1 MTRVQRGFL
10 FLLVL
15 AFLAAPFATVGVD
28 GCERCPRRAFLKEV
42 KNLHAPSHEQD
53 MKEWNTCMA
62 EHMSYETFDPGDE
75 QFQNAVEECGPGPG
89 ETPVMYPGSITGYLT
104 ILFRSPCFAM
114 TWPGGRVCELP
125 PEYFFTAEFDANP
138 TGTTDSGKPVKST
151 FTIRLFYDGDR
162 VEEVD
167 SWTTKST
174 AKSISSQ
181 YNRMFKNSDAA
192 MKRSVPLEE
201 TLWDFERQP
210 LSCTVTA
217 EKKRVRP
224 GETVRILLDDF
235 RDERGRPAKD
245 FQRIVVTV
253 REGRIKNGGD
263 SQYGFQSRV
272 FRVGDGR
279 IELQYEAPYAWRDEQ
294 GRELVSV
301 YNSCYIGKTS
311 VKPLFETVRDKKIG
325 EQQLEIVMPE
335 GEHVVLGV
343 TYKQEW
349 TESESESYY
358 REIWRHFEEVS
369 ATIRSPITFQGSSK
383 GRNEN
388 EIRATYLMTDP
399 RLVDFRAKYL
409 EVQNGA
415 GISGVMKVQT
425 TGSAPP
431 PFTATDPVFLHLIV
445 EGDSGRIKE
454 VGFPAIDIPVDWT
467 FSYRYRYDRKEGT
480 VQTESRVYRDTY
492 SFIATKPLTGC
503 PVIIAPPQPPG
514 ALQGET
520 TTQIGDPEEG
530 RSWRFFWH
538 IVLREDEA

>member
-1 MTRVQRGFL
+1 MTRVQKGVL

-15 AFLAAPFATVGVD
+15 FFLAAPFATVTVD
-28 GCERCPRRAFLKEV
+28 GCERCHRRAFLKEV
-42 KNLHAPSHEQD
+42 KNLHAPFHEQD
-53 MKEWNTCMA
+53 MEEWNTCMA
-62 EHMSYETFDPGDE
+62 GHMSYETLDPDDKAFE
-75 QFQNAVEECGPGPG
+75 KALEECGLGPD
-89 ETPVMYPGSITGYLT
+89 ETPVMYPGPVASYLT
-104 ILFRSPCFAM
+104 ELLRSPCFAM
-114 TWPGGRVCELP
+114 TWPGARVCELP

-138 TGTTDSGKPVKST
+138 SETTDSGKPVKST

-201 TLWDFERQP
+201 TLWDFEGQP

-224 GETVRILLDDF
+224 GETILILLDDF
-235 RDERGRPAKD
+235 RDEKGRPAKD
-245 FQRIVVTV
+245 FQRILVTV
-253 REGRIKNGGD
+253 RVGRIENGED

-279 IELQYEAPYAWRDEQ
+279 IELQYEAPHAWGNKQ
-294 GRELVSV
+294 GRELVTV
-301 YNSCYIGKTS
+301 YNSCDIGKTS
-311 VKPLFETVRDKKIG
+311 VKPLFETGRGKKIA
-325 EQQLEIVMPE
+325 EQKLEIVMPE

-349 TESESESYY
+349 TKRESESYY
-358 REIWRHFEEVS
+358 REAWTHLEEVS

-388 EIRATYLMTDP
+388 EIRATYLMTNP

-409 EVQNGA
+409 EVLDGA
-415 GISGVMKVQT
+415 GISGVINERT

-431 PFTATDPVFLHLIV
+431 PFESTDPVFLHLTV

-454 VGFPAIDIPVDWT
+454 VSFPAIDVPVEWT
-467 FSYRYRYDRKEGT
+467 LSYRYRYDRVKGPVE
-480 VQTESRVYRDTY
+480 TESRAYKDSY
-492 SFIATKPLTGC
+492 SFIETSPLTES
-503 PVIIAPPQPPG
+503 PIFIVPPQSPG
-514 ALQGET
+514 TLQGDT
-520 TTQIGDPEEG
+520 TTQIGNPEEG
-530 RSWRFFWH
+530 RSWRFFWR
-538 IVLREDEA
+538 IVLHE

>member
-1 MTRVQRGFL
+1 MTRAQRGVF

-15 AFLAAPFATVGVD
+15 AFLSVPFAAVAVD
-28 GCERCPRRAFLKEV
+28 GCEKCPRRAFLKEV
-42 KNLHAPSHEQD
+42 KNLHAPSYEQD
-53 MKEWNTCMA
+53 MKEWNICMA
-62 EHMSYETFDPGDE
+62 EHRSYETFDPGDE
-75 QFQNAVEECGPGPG
+75 QFQNALEECGPGPG
-89 ETPVMYPGSITGYLT
+89 EKPVMYPGPVASYLT
-104 ILFRSPCFAM
+104 ELLRSPCFAI
-114 TWPGGRVCELP
+114 TWPGARVCELP
-125 PEYFFTAEFDANP
+125 PEYFFTAEFDGNP
-138 TGTTDSGKPVKST
+138 AGTTDSGKPVKST
-151 FTIRLFYDGDR
+151 FTIKLFYDGDV

-210 LSCTVTA
+210 LSCNVTA

-224 GETVRILLDDF
+224 GETIRILLDDF

-279 IELQYEAPYAWRDEQ
+279 IELQYEAPHAWRDEQ
-294 GRELVSV
+294 GRELVTV
-301 YNSCYIGKTS
+301 YNSCDIAKTS
-311 VKPLFETVRDKKIG
+311 VKPLFETTRDKKVA

-343 TYKQEW
+343 IYKQEW
-349 TESESESYY
+349 TERESESYY
-358 REIWRHFEEVS
+358 REVRTHLEEVS
-369 ATIRSPITFQGSSK
+369 ATIRSPITFQSSSK

-388 EIRATYLMTDP
+388 EIRETYLMTDP

-409 EVQNGA
+409 EFLVGA
-415 GISGVMKVQT
+415 GISGVMNERT

-431 PFTATDPVFLHLIV
+431 PFAAMDPVPLHLIL

-454 VGFPAIDIPVDWT
+454 VCFPAIDVPVEWT
-467 FSYRYRYDRKEGT
+467 LSCRYRYDRRGGPVETK
-480 VQTESRVYRDTY
+480 SRVYRDTY
-492 SFIATKPLTGC
+492 TFIETSPLTGS
-503 PVIIAPPQPPG
+503 PIAIAPPQPPG
-514 ALQGET
+514 ALQGDT
-520 TTQIGDPEEG
+520 TTHLGDPEEG
-530 RSWRFFWH
+530 RSWRFFWR
-538 IVLREDEA
+538 ILLTGE